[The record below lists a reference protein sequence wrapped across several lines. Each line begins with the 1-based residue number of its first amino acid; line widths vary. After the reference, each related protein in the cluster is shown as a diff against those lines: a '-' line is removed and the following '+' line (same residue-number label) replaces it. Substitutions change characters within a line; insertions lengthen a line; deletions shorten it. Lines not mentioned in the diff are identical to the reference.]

1 MWITSSQLFV
11 LSRCFVK
18 LLFYITAGSYVDGKE
33 QREESVIL
41 FFSIMMM
48 CDSQRRFVLL
58 ALLKSDMV
66 HP

>member
-1 MWITSSQLFV
+1 M
-11 LSRCFVK
+11 
-18 LLFYITAGSYVDGKE
+18 DGKE

-58 ALLKSDMV
+58 ALLKFNMEKSIIVSIICDTICLIIVLML
-66 HP
+66 PSGKK